1 MLKMKK
7 ISDEIKANSVDD
19 FEQTN
24 IEEIEVKDKIK
35 KENVLVEALKSNEL
49 DIYLS
54 NQKRVKEFTDLLN
67 NIVEEKPL
75 ENNIQEIFINKNDLF
90 DHDDIIDK
98 DEKFI
103 NNLVGGTHLNFNE
116 KIYNGSN
123 DSKMEVVNEEVK
135 EEETKSEN
143 KYQLE
148 MDEKYSCKLCSSEK

>member
-1 MLKMKK
+1 M
-7 ISDEIKANSVDD
+7 
-19 FEQTN
+19 
-24 IEEIEVKDKIK
+24 
-35 KENVLVEALKSNEL
+35 
-49 DIYLS
+49 
-54 NQKRVKEFTDLLN
+54 LN

-98 DEKFI
+98 DKKFI

-123 DSKMEVVNEEVK
+123 DSKMEVVNEEIK

-143 KYQLE
+143 KYELE

>member
-1 MLKMKK
+1 MKK

-24 IEEIEVKDKIK
+24 IEEIEVNDKIK
-35 KENVLVEALKSNEL
+35 KENVLVEALKSTEL

-98 DEKFI
+98 DKKFI

>member
-1 MLKMKK
+1 MKK

-35 KENVLVEALKSNEL
+35 KENVLVEALKSTEL

-98 DEKFI
+98 DKKFI

-116 KIYNGSN
+116 KTYNGSN